1 MDAADRLSQRFEAK
15 GEWWPCRSSD
25 TSSAVRAPLDSRNWP
40 VQRVQV
46 DKTLITLLLQPRN
59 LYSKTMTSLSS
70 SLDWWAWWLCVIL
83 CKHGRLG
90 TLHLLLEAYS
100 VWHNFTY
107 CAQCEKTPEGLG
119 DSVNVIMN
127 EKQREREKEKEVH
140 KVISLWPIKVKCWV
154 KAPRGANLSR
164 L

>member
-1 MDAADRLSQRFEAK
+1 MWSVLQKVMDAADRLSQRFEAK
-15 GEWWPCRSSD
+15 GEWLPCRSSD
-25 TSSAVRAPLDSRNWP
+25 TSSAVRAPLDSGNWP

-83 CKHGRLG
+83 CKHGWLG
-90 TLHLLLEAYS
+90 TLHLLLLEAYS

-127 EKQREREKEKEVH
+127 EKQREREREKEVH
-140 KVISLWPIKVKCWV
+140 
-154 KAPRGANLSR
+154 
-164 L
+164 